1 MEQAIVDSV
10 QLGGSVDKDLSIMGL
25 FLAADPVVKAVMLGL
40 MCLHFPGP
48 FLIKFS
54 KFGIEGPP
62 LELLKIVSGLVDL
75 LKSFTTG

>member
-40 MCLHFPGP
+40 IVVSILSWTVIFDKI
-48 FLIKFS
+48 LITVTFY
-54 KFGIEGPP
+54 I
-62 LELLKIVSGLVDL
+62 LSGN
-75 LKSFTTG
+75 

>member
-40 MCLHFPGP
+40 
-48 FLIKFS
+48 IVVSIFS
-54 KFGIEGPP
+54 WTVIFDKI
-62 LELLKIVSGLVDL
+62 LK
-75 LKSFTTG
+75 